1 MQGKST
7 VCASLGTQ
15 PQLFLTAWWF
25 SKFKIDEKKK
35 TKGKTR
41 VLAKV

>member
-25 SKFKIDEKKK
+25 SNFKIEEKPREKRK
-35 TKGKTR
+35 S
-41 VLAKV
+41 